1 MKVKVAKKN
10 WDRRYRH
17 PYLLWYKAFRDE
29 VYAIYNTI
37 DLCFLDTK
45 TNKSKTNKKMTTNN
59 VDCDHETVKE
69 GVKS

>member
-1 MKVKVAKKN
+1 MS
-10 WDRRYRH
+10 
-17 PYLLWYKAFRDE
+17 LLWSEAVRDE
-29 VYAIYNTI
+29 AYAIYNTI
-37 DLCFLDTK
+37 GLCFLDTK